1 MPSWQMPINPHL
13 LYAKPVSPQSYPPL
27 PAKSETPCLP
37 NPPTCLKVALPVP
50 LPGLFDY
57 VPEGG
62 SAATEDW
69 IGCRVRVP
77 FGARELVGWVSA
89 LGVAETPPEALKPI
103 LQRLDRTPVMSAE
116 LLQSLR
122 WAAQYYQAPL
132 GEVLNNAVPALL
144 REGKAPPDVC
154 MYAWQ
159 LSAEAEAN
167 IDSRRRSGK
176 PQSLA
181 MRLRDGPLSEAQLDS
196 DTPGWRSSM
205 RVLQTRHWVERVA
218 LNRRDAVT
226 SVAPEEGPALNADQ
240 AVCVQALK
248 ASPGFGVHLIEGV
261 TGSGKTEI
269 YIQAVRDC
277 LARGRQA
284 LVLVPEIGL
293 TPQTLARFR
302 ARLPVPVHVLHSNLS
317 DGDRAQAWT
326 AMADGIGRVLLG
338 TRSAVFTPM
347 PEAGLMIVDEE
358 HDSSYKQQDGFHY
371 HARDVAVL
379 RAKALDVPVLLGSA
393 TPSLESWHNADIGRY
408 HRHRLPERA
417 GAAKPPSVRITDI
430 RKIRLQHGLSQAML
444 EGIATCLNAGGQA
457 LVFKNRRGYSPAL
470 LCHDCGFTAMCPR
483 CDTALTLHAGQ
494 RRLHCHHCGHQ
505 KPKPAACPDCGSLAL
520 QPQGFGT
527 ERLEEALTA
536 AFPDYPCIRVDS
548 STTRRRD
555 GLAQQLAEIGDGAG
569 ILVGT
574 QILAKGHDL
583 ANLRF
588 VGVVGIDESL
598 FSSDFRAHEKLAQL
612 LIQVAG
618 RAGRADKPGQVL
630 IQTHHPEHPLLAEL
644 LGGGYP
650 EFARKALDERRQA
663 ELPPFSHMALLR
675 AESVHSDAARHFLDE
690 ASAVIDAQ
698 RRTMGLAVHSSGAL
712 PAGMPRRAGRY
723 RWQLFLHAEQR
734 KCLQTIL
741 AAVREEIHAL
751 KSARKVRWS
760 FDVDP
765 CDFL

>member
-1 MPSWQMPINPHL
+1 MQRRMVICTILESLNPH
-13 LYAKPVSPQSYPPL
+13 AYPPIQAT
-27 PAKSETPCLP
+27 PETPCLP
-37 NPPTCLKVALPVP
+37 KPPCCLKVALPLP

-57 VPEGG
+57 VPEDG
-62 SAATEDW
+62 SAVDQDW

-89 LGVAETPPEALKPI
+89 IGVTETLPEALKPI
-103 LQRLDRTPVMSAE
+103 LQRLDRTPVMTAE
-116 LLQSLR
+116 LLQTLR
-122 WAAQYYQAPL
+122 WTAHYYQAPL
-132 GEVLNNAVPALL
+132 GEVLSAAVPALL
-144 REGKAPPDVC
+144 REGKASPDVC
-154 MYAWQ
+154 VYAWQ
-159 LSAEAEAN
+159 LTAEGNAG
-167 IDSRRRSGK
+167 IDSLRRTGK
-176 PQSLA
+176 PQALA
-181 MRLRDGPLSEAQLDS
+181 MRLRSGALPETLLDS
-196 DTPGWRSSM
+196 DTPGWRCSM
-205 RVLQTRHWVERVA
+205 RSLQTRTWVERIA
-218 LNRRDAVT
+218 LNRRDAIT
-226 SVAPEEGPALNADQ
+226 SATPEEGPALNADQ
-240 AVCVQALK
+240 SACVQALK
-248 ASPGFGVHLIEGV
+248 ASSGFGVHLIEGV

-326 AMADGIGRVLLG
+326 AMAEGIGRVLLG

-347 PEAGLMIVDEE
+347 PEAGLVIVDEE

-379 RAKALDVPVLLGSA
+379 RAKSLDVPVLLGSA
-393 TPSLESWHNADIGRY
+393 TPSLESWLNADIGRY
-408 HRHRLPERA
+408 QRHRLPERA
-417 GAAKPPSVRITDI
+417 GAAKPPTVRITDI

-444 EGIATCLNAGGQA
+444 DGIAACLNDGGQA
-457 LVFKNRRGYSPAL
+457 LVFKNRRGYAPAL
-470 LCHDCGFTAMCPR
+470 LCHDCGFTAQCPR

-505 KPKPAACPDCGSLAL
+505 KPRPPACPDCGSLAL

-536 AFPDYPCIRVDS
+536 AFPEFPCIRVDS
-548 STTRRRD
+548 GTTRRRD
-555 GLAQQLAEIGDGAG
+555 GLAGQLAEIDDGAG

-583 ANLRF
+583 PNLRF
-588 VGVVGIDESL
+588 VGVVGVDESL
-598 FSSDFRAHEKLAQL
+598 FSADFRAHEKLSQL

-630 IQTHHPEHPLLAEL
+630 IQTHHPDHPLLADL
-644 LGGGYP
+644 LAGGYP
-650 EFARKALDERRQA
+650 EFARKALDERRLA
-663 ELPPFSHMALLR
+663 DLPPFTHMALLR
-675 AESVHSDAARHFLDE
+675 AESVHSEAARHFLEDVT
-690 ASAVIDAQ
+690 ALVDA
-698 RRTMGLAVHSSGAL
+698 RRRELELAVHSSGVL

-723 RWQLFLHAEQR
+723 RWQLVLNAMQR
-734 KCLQTIL
+734 SGLQSLL
-741 AAVREEIHAL
+741 AAVHDDVHAL
-751 KSARKVRWS
+751 KSSRKVRWS

-765 CDFL
+765 GDFL

>member
-1 MPSWQMPINPHL
+1 MP
-13 LYAKPVSPQSYPPL
+13 
-27 PAKSETPCLP
+27 KSLH
-37 NPPTCLKVALPVP
+37 CLKVALPLP

-57 VPEGG
+57 LTADG
-62 SAATEDW
+62 STPDGDW

-89 LGVAETPPEALKPI
+89 VGVAETPAEALKPI
-103 LQRLDRTPVMSAE
+103 VARLDRTPVMTAE
-116 LLQSLR
+116 LLQTLR
-122 WAAQYYQAPL
+122 WTANYYQAPL
-132 GEVLNNAVPALL
+132 GEVLSAAVPALL

-154 MYAWQ
+154 LYAWQ
-159 LSAEAEAN
+159 LTAEGEAG
-167 IDSRRRSGK
+167 IDGLRRNGK
-176 PQSLA
+176 PQALA
-181 MRLRDGPLSEAQLDS
+181 MRLRSGALPEALLDT

-205 RVLQTRHWVERVA
+205 RSLQARNWVERIAV
-218 LNRRDAVT
+218 NRADMAGT
-226 SVAPEEGPALNADQ
+226 TPTAEGPVLNADQ
-240 AVCVQALK
+240 QACVQALQ
-248 ASPGFGVHLIEGV
+248 AAAGFAAHVIEGV

-277 LARGRQA
+277 LARGKQA

-326 AMADGIGRVLLG
+326 AMAAGIGRVLIG

-347 PEAGLMIVDEE
+347 PEAGLVIVDEE
-358 HDSSYKQQDGFHY
+358 HDGSYKQQDGFHY
-371 HARDVAVL
+371 HARDLAVL
-379 RAKALDVPVLLGSA
+379 RAKSLDVPVLLGSA

-408 HRHRLPERA
+408 RRHRLPERA
-417 GAAKPPSVRITDI
+417 GSAKPPAVRITDI
-430 RKIRLQHGLSQAML
+430 RKIRLQHGLCQAML
-444 EGIATCLNAGGQA
+444 DGIAACLNDGGQA
-457 LVFKNRRGYSPAL
+457 LVFKNRRGYAPAL
-470 LCHDCGFTAMCPR
+470 LCHDCGYTAQCPR

-505 KPKPAACPDCGSLAL
+505 KPKPPACPDCGSLAL

-527 ERLEEALTA
+527 ERLEEGLTA
-536 AFPDYPCIRVDS
+536 AFPDFPCIRVDS
-548 STTRRRD
+548 GTTRRRD
-555 GLAQQLAEIGDGAG
+555 GLAGQLAEIGEGPG

-588 VGVVGIDESL
+588 VGVVGVDESL
-598 FSSDFRAHEKLAQL
+598 FSSDFRAHEKLSQL

-630 IQTHHPEHPLLAEL
+630 IQTHHPDHPLLADL
-644 LGGGYP
+644 LAGGYP
-650 EFARKALDERRQA
+650 EFARKALDERRSA
-663 ELPPFSHMALLR
+663 ELPPFTHMALLR
-675 AESVHSDAARHFLDE
+675 AESVHSEAARLFLDE
-690 ASAVIDAQ
+690 ASAIIDA
-698 RRTMGLAVHSSGAL
+698 RRRELELSVHSSGVL

-723 RWQLFLHAEQR
+723 RWQLVLNAAQR
-734 KCLQTIL
+734 NGLQSLL
-741 AAVREEIHAL
+741 AAIRDEVHAL
-751 KSARKVRWS
+751 KSSRKVRWS